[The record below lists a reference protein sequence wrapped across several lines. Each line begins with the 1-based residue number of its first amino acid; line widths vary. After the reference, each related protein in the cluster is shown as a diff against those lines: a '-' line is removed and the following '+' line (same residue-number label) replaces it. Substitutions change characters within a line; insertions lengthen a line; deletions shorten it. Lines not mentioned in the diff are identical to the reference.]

1 MKRAKSGL
9 EKQSAGQSSESSV
22 DGPGRR
28 GAASRSI
35 ATQRGNGRPTVAGPA
50 RGSCWR
56 PRRADLL
63 FTIQCQ
69 PDRARCNCFL
79 RRRVAGRGH
88 AVWKSRL
95 PCSAQQEISESEPVG
110 QSGQR
115 TPRFRQGAWHAARLR
130 VHRELSLSLPTCHS
144 MPTIAS
150 DMLRLRLT
158 SWLALH
164 LFSRKEPPRV
174 GDAKGCGSS
183 TAATEQRRPVGQ
195 SQQTSPAPISV
206 PVRHRRTASGFSLSL
221 SSLLRYGPHTPSLKA
236 LATWCG
242 RSCRGRRRSWR
253 WHRRCTWW
261 KWRMQRRWKTAA
273 ELGRLD

>member
-69 PDRARCNCFL
+69 PDQARCNCFL

-95 PCSAQQEISESEPVG
+95 PCSAKQEISESEPVG
-110 QSGQR
+110 QGGQR

-164 LFSRKEPPRV
+164 LFSRKEPTRV
-174 GDAKGCGSS
+174 G
-183 TAATEQRRPVGQ
+183 AA
-195 SQQTSPAPISV
+195 
-206 PVRHRRTASGFSLSL
+206 TASGFCLSL

-236 LATWCG
+236 FATWCG
-242 RSCRGRRRSWR
+242 RSCR

-261 KWRMQRRWKTAA
+261 KWRMHRRWKTAA